1 MKTVIFVIVS
11 LVFGLLTT
19 QAQIDKRSSGSSS
32 SISITYD
39 TDAEHKTF
47 YRSFVTLDTDDNYRI
62 KIKFMKRMKSHIKS
76 YLIDQFGQ
84 KDMVIK
90 DNTYSWTKG
99 LEDEEVYV
107 VKLKGN
113 KLRINVNKELA
124 SDKLLKRFGLIGK
137 ELKEMT
143 SQESGS

>member
-11 LVFGLLTT
+11 LVLGLLT
-19 QAQIDKRSSGSSS
+19 AQSQTDESSSGSSS
-32 SISITYD
+32 SFSITYD
-39 TDAEHKTF
+39 TDEEHKAF

-62 KIKFMKRMKSHIKS
+62 KIKFMKRMKSDVKS

-84 KDMVIK
+84 KEMVIK
-90 DNTYSWTKG
+90 DNTYFWTKG

-137 ELKEMT
+137 ELKEIT
-143 SQESGS
+143 SQQSGS